1 MNISRIVGAVAV
13 ALAVGIASRIDAS
26 DIVAARAE
34 GTSALQ
40 LAGDARA
47 HQSSGEDSRGMWSI
61 ATTVSRGDQGLHRG
75 P

>member
-1 MNISRIVGAVAV
+1 MNISHIVGAVAV
-13 ALAVGIASRIDAS
+13 ALAVGIASRIDAG

-47 HQSSGEDSRGMWSI
+47 HQSSGEDRGMWSI